1 MDGKMRNEGIEF
13 PKEVI
18 SAVEK
23 YNLNRTKDRITLAN
37 KRLKKFYKN
46 YLVTGKINSLIGKK
60 IDFSYIDGLGPNLRR
75 FLENIIV
82 PKYRLIGYKIQPVEK
97 KPGNPRIY
105 IKATIQHAS
114 LVRPRSSYYEK
125 ACKLKHKNTHT
136 AQINELLKQGKI
148 QEGRIDFTKLPGFT
162 HYLGNCGRSIL
173 EFDGN
178 FILHDIVYKEG
189 NKKLIK
195 EATLSAK
202 DAVSFEKNRVNKKE
216 TKANNWYPK
225 ADSVIEDKI
234 ARICWNDYGWQRP
247 SGREGKSTNQKS
259 YEYKVGY
266 GHEEWLLDAEKLID
280 GYHYGYLQPVADAGL
295 KYQGRVF
302 NISLYSIAINKE
314 TSERWWIGKINN
326 AQVVS
331 SDESKKAYA
340 HYKKKGWFQEM
351 IEQIKSVKGDEKDFL
366 NNAPIAFVNI
376 KFKSQDWQLLD
387 PPQRISNKD
396 KIIPATYYVL
406 LNKTKEPDLELPF
419 GDDPDF
425 TPGHTVRNEQRIAY
439 YGQRK
444 TEVDRFHSRMQDN
457 VYKQLVKIH
466 GNNNVRTER
475 PIGIGLAVDLA
486 VKDGT
491 SEIFYEF
498 KTSNS
503 VRICIREAL
512 SQLLEY
518 SYYPNKERAK
528 KLIIV
533 SQNPIN
539 KQAKNYL
546 NKIRSQFN
554 IPVCYKQYDTNKNCL
569 EEIE

>member
-1 MDGKMRNEGIEF
+1 M
-13 PKEVI
+13 PKFAVI
-18 SAVEK
+18 SPTHITGKKKEAADNISENKINLLLENASKQRWFNKVHKEFFILICRKILSLSPRIGLEVTTRGISCVTDIGDPRKFLAVQCYSPFIFMFFSLNNKERIYPEGPKPEIKNRRKIENSKKILPNEDLTEIMKLVEK
-23 YNLNRTKDRITLAN
+23 C
-37 KRLKKFYKN
+37 
-46 YLVTGKINSLIGKK
+46 
-60 IDFSYIDGLGPNLRR
+60 
-75 FLENIIV
+75 
-82 PKYRLIGYKIQPVEK
+82 YRLSVEQL
-97 KPGNPRIY
+97 GESNIF
-105 IKATIQHAS
+105 
-114 LVRPRSSYYEK
+114 V
-125 ACKLKHKNTHT
+125 KN
-136 AQINELLKQGKI
+136 K
-148 QEGRIDFTKLPGFT
+148 
-162 HYLGNCGRSIL
+162 YS
-173 EFDGN
+173 
-178 FILHDIVYKEG
+178 KE
-189 NKKLIK
+189 
-195 EATLSAK
+195 
-202 DAVSFEKNRVNKKE
+202 
-216 TKANNWYPK
+216 
-225 ADSVIEDKI
+225 DSVIEDKI

-247 SGREGKSTNQKS
+247 SGREGKSTNEKS

-280 GYHYGYLQPVADAGL
+280 GYHYGYLQPVADAWP
-295 KYQGRVF
+295 KYQGKVF
-302 NISLYSIAINKE
+302 NISLYSINKE

-340 HYKKKGWFQEM
+340 YYKEKGWFYEM

-376 KFKSQDWQLLD
+376 KFRLQDWQLLD

-396 KIIPATYYVL
+396 KVISAAYYVL

-425 TPGHTVRNEQRIAY
+425 TPDHTVRNEQGVAH

-444 TEVDRFHSRMQDN
+444 TEIDRFHSKMQN
-457 VYKQLVKIH
+457 SVYKQLVKIH

-475 PIGIGLAVDLA
+475 PIGIGLAVDLS
-486 VKDGT
+486 VKDGFG
-491 SEIFYEF
+491 EIFYEF

-503 VRICIREAL
+503 VRTCIREAL

-539 KQAKNYL
+539 KQAKDYL
-546 NKIRSQFN
+546 SKIRSQFN
-554 IPVCYKQYDTNKNCL
+554 IPVYYKKYDTNKNCL
-569 EEIE
+569 EEIEY

>member
-1 MDGKMRNEGIEF
+1 MKNEGIEF

-23 YNLNRTKDRITLAN
+23 YNLNRTKDKITLGN

-46 YLVTGKINSLIGKK
+46 YLVTGRINSLLDEQ
-60 IDFSYIDGLGPNLRR
+60 IDFSDLDGLGPNLRR
-75 FLENIIV
+75 FLEDIIV
-82 PKYRLIGYKIQPVEK
+82 PEYGLIGYKIQPVEK
-97 KPGNPRIY
+97 KSDNPRIY
-105 IKATIQHAS
+105 IKAIIQHAS
-114 LVRPRSSYYEK
+114 FAGPRVGYYEY
-125 ACKLKHKNTHT
+125 ACKLKHKKNTHT
-136 AQINELLKQGKI
+136 SQINELLKQGKI
-148 QEGRIDFTKLPGFT
+148 QAGRIDFTKLPGFT

-178 FILHDIVYKEG
+178 FNLCDIVYKEG

-195 EATLSAK
+195 EATLVAR
-202 DAVSFEKNRVNKKE
+202 VNFEKNRLIKDKKE
-216 TKANNWYPK
+216 VKARYSK
-225 ADSVIEDKI
+225 EDSVIEDKI

-247 SGREGKSTNQKS
+247 SGREGKSTNEKS

-280 GYHYGYLQPVADAGL
+280 GYHYGYLQPVADAWP
-295 KYQGRVF
+295 KYQGKAF
-302 NISLYSIAINKE
+302 NISLYSINKE
-314 TSERWWIGKINN
+314 TTERWWIGKINN

-340 HYKKKGWFQEM
+340 YYKEKGWFYEM
-351 IEQIKSVKGDEKDFL
+351 IKQIKSVKGDEKDFL

-376 KFKSQDWQLLD
+376 KFKLQDWQLLD

-396 KIIPATYYVL
+396 KVIPATYYVL
-406 LNKTKEPDLELPF
+406 LNKTKDPDLELPF

-425 TPGHTVRNEQRIAY
+425 TPGHTVRNEQGVAH

-444 TEVDRFHSRMQDN
+444 TEIDRFHYKMQN
-457 VYKQLVKIH
+457 SAYKQLVKIY
-466 GNNNVRTER
+466 GNNNIRTER
-475 PIGIGLAVDLA
+475 PIGIGLAVDLS
-486 VKDGT
+486 VKDGI

-503 VRICIREAL
+503 VRTCIREAL

-539 KQAKNYL
+539 KQAKDYL
-546 NKIRSQFN
+546 SKIRSQFN
-554 IPVCYKQYDTNKNCL
+554 IPVYYKKYDTNKNCL
-569 EEIE
+569 EEIEY

>member
-1 MDGKMRNEGIEF
+1 MKNERIEF

-23 YNLNRTKDRITLAN
+23 YNLNRTKDKITLAN

-46 YLVTGKINSLIGKK
+46 YLVTGKINSLLGEQ
-60 IDFSYIDGLGPNLRR
+60 IDFTDIDGLGPNLRR

-82 PKYRLIGYKIQPVEK
+82 PEYRLIGYKIQPVEK
-97 KPGNPRIY
+97 KSGNPRIY
-105 IKATIQHAS
+105 IKAIIQHAS
-114 LVRPRSSYYEK
+114 FASPRVGYYEK
-125 ACKLKHKNTHT
+125 ACKLKHNKNTHT

-148 QEGRIDFTKLPGFT
+148 QEGRINFTKLPGFT

-178 FILHDIVYKEG
+178 FALHDIIYKEG

-195 EATLSAK
+195 EATLA
-202 DAVSFEKNRVNKKE
+202 ARVNFEKNRVIKDEKE
-216 TKANNWYPK
+216 VKARKGYSK
-225 ADSVIEDKI
+225 EDSVIEDKI

-247 SGREGKSTNQKS
+247 SGREGKSTNEKS

-280 GYHYGYLQPVADAGL
+280 GYHYGYLQPVADAWK
-295 KYQGRVF
+295 KYQGKIF
-302 NISLYSIAINKE
+302 NISLYSINKE
-314 TSERWWIGKINN
+314 TAERWWIGKINN
-326 AQVVS
+326 AQVIS
-331 SDESKKAYA
+331 SDESKKVYA

-376 KFKSQDWQLLD
+376 KFKPQDWQLLD

-425 TPGHTVRNEQRIAY
+425 TPGHTVRNEQGIAY

-466 GNNNVRTER
+466 GNNNVGTER
-475 PIGIGLAVDLA
+475 RIRPGLAVDLS

-539 KQAKNYL
+539 KQAKDYL

-554 IPVCYKQYDTNKNCL
+554 IPVYYKQYDTDKNCL
-569 EEIE
+569 EEIEY